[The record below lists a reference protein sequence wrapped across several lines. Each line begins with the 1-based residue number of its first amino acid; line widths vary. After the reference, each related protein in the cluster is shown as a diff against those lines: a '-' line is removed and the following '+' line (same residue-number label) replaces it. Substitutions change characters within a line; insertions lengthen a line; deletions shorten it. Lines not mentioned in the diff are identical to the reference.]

1 MTLACS
7 KFCSN
12 QKDLKTKYKGR
23 PKCVFY
29 ETFKHQLS
37 YTFYEA
43 RRLFAI
49 TYVLEIHMYVFR
61 PHPGEIVKIS
71 QDKFKIFDLS
81 RISAFIKYNYFY
93 GVFLYIDQDIDQSLH
108 ESHT

>member
-1 MTLACS
+1 M
-7 KFCSN
+7 
-12 QKDLKTKYKGR
+12 

-43 RRLFAI
+43 RRLFAM

-61 PHPGEIVKIS
+61 PHPGEIVKML
-71 QDKFKIFDLS
+71 QDKFRIFDLS
-81 RISAFIKYNYFY
+81 RISAFIKYIVYW
-93 GVFLYIDQDIDQSLH
+93 GFLVHRPRYWSIF
-108 ESHT
+108 T

>member
-1 MTLACS
+1 MY
-7 KFCSN
+7 
-12 QKDLKTKYKGR
+12 KY
-23 PKCVFY
+23 
-29 ETFKHQLS
+29 QLS

-71 QDKFKIFDLS
+71 HDKFRIYDPS
-81 RISAFIKYNYFY
+81 RISAFIKYIVY
-93 GVFLYIDQDIDQSLH
+93 
-108 ESHT
+108 

>member
-1 MTLACS
+1 MTLSCS
-7 KFCSN
+7 KFHSE
-12 QKDLKTKYKGR
+12 QKDLKTKYKGM

-29 ETFKHQLS
+29 KTFKHQLS

-61 PHPGEIVKIS
+61 PHPGEIVKMS
-71 QDKFKIFDLS
+71 QDKFRIFDLS
-81 RISAFIKYNYFY
+81 GISAFIKYIVYW
-93 GVFLYIDQDIDQSLH
+93 GFLVHRPRYRSIF
-108 ESHT
+108 T

>member
-1 MTLACS
+1 MP
-7 KFCSN
+7 
-12 QKDLKTKYKGR
+12 KY
-23 PKCVFY
+23 VFY
-29 ETFKHQLS
+29 ETYKYQLS

-61 PHPGEIVKIS
+61 PHPGKKIVKMS
-71 QDKFKIFDLS
+71 QDKFRIFDLS
-81 RISAFIKYNYFY
+81 RISAFIKYIVY
-93 GVFLYIDQDIDQSLH
+93 GVFLYIDQDIGQSLH